1 MPFIKSCQ
9 AKGRLSFLDSSRIFF
24 ILFFLS
30 FLFSFPFVIAE
41 PVVEFDYLVQ
51 NDDSASLINMRTYY
65 GTPESTPAFS
75 EYLLTIEDA
84 QQRILQKVYFPAY
97 FVVFDPFAEVS
108 TIPVTLTLPYQQ
120 HSATVSM
127 YHKEKLISRADL
139 RSLCQEDGLCQTG
152 ENSVSCPRDCP
163 QSGKDNLCERR
174 EDKICDPD
182 CLLIEEECRQEKS
195 ALALGVSLAALAG
208 LLTTLLLFFI
218 TALRHA
224 RSMPEQ
230 QPLLRKKMQHL
241 LLAAA
246 VFAVLVLIFGML
258 YWRT

>member
-1 MPFIKSCQ
+1 MPFTKSCQ
-9 AKGRLSFLDSSRIFF
+9 AKGRLSFLDSLRNFF
-24 ILFFLS
+24 LLFFLS
-30 FLFSFPFVIAE
+30 FLFSFPFVVAE

-51 NDDSASLINMRTYY
+51 NDDTASLINMRTYY
-65 GTPESTPAFS
+65 GTPESVPVFS

-97 FVVFDPFAEVS
+97 FIVFDPFAEVS

-120 HSATVSM
+120 HYAMVSM
-127 YHKEKLISRADL
+127 YHKEKIISRQDL
-139 RSLCQEDGLCQTG
+139 RLLCQEDGLCQTG

-182 CLLIEEECRQEKS
+182 CLILENECRQEKS

-208 LLTTLLLFFI
+208 LLATLLLFMVA
-218 TALRHA
+218 ALRHA
-224 RSMPEQ
+224 RGMPEQ
-230 QPLLRKKMQHL
+230 QFLLKKKMQHL

-246 VFAVLVLIFGML
+246 VFAVLVLISAVWYFG
-258 YWRT
+258 T